1 MKQNSTQQSN
11 DSLGDQLYSIFVLE
25 FQNRGVE
32 YFNWISSFPDLTEG
46 TLFADAPL
54 SLLKRLAANPS
65 IISILLSQKPVLAI
79 EDLIFSDDNDAT
91 VKFLTD
97 FIDEITLNVK
107 LRNPELY
114 ERNDHIFKDQLNKI
128 VKAQTDMNPQETED
142 FKAVNERYGYMFL
155 TLHYLRKIG
164 YNYAAKERN
173 SQA

>member
-65 IISILLSQKPVLAI
+65 IISILLSQKPVSAI

-114 ERNDHIFKDQLNKI
+114 ERNDNIFKDQLNKI
-128 VKAQTDMNPQETED
+128 VKAQTDMNSQEAED
-142 FKAVNERYGYMFL
+142 FKAVNERYGYIFL

-173 SQA
+173 NQA

>member
-65 IISILLSQKPVLAI
+65 IISILLSQKPVSAI

-114 ERNDHIFKDQLNKI
+114 ERNDNIFKDQLNKI
-128 VKAQTDMNPQETED
+128 VKAQTDMNSQEAED

-173 SQA
+173 NQA

>member
-54 SLLKRLAANPS
+54 SLVKRLAANPS
-65 IISILLSQKPVLAI
+65 IISILLSQKPVSAI

-128 VKAQTDMNPQETED
+128 VKAQTDMNPQEAED

-173 SQA
+173 NQA

>member
-65 IISILLSQKPVLAI
+65 IISILLSQKPVSAI

-128 VKAQTDMNPQETED
+128 VKAQTDMNSQEAED

-173 SQA
+173 NQA